1 MISQPDTG
9 IRRLALVVIVASG
22 IGACASQPQLA
33 SEPVLTTPAS
43 TPVSPTGTVR
53 NATVGQRAA
62 AIALDQVGVPYR
74 YGGSSPGGFDCSGL
88 VYYAYAHAGK
98 RVPRTTSGL
107 WKSLAPVDAGRL
119 RAGDLLFFNVAGK
132 MSHVG
137 IYVGNGR
144 FVHAPSSGKTVSVE
158 RLGSEYYSRA
168 FIRAARPD
176 Y

>member
-1 MISQPDTG
+1 M
-9 IRRLALVVIVASG
+9 
-22 IGACASQPQLA
+22 
-33 SEPVLTTPAS
+33 
-43 TPVSPTGTVR
+43 
-53 NATVGQRAA
+53 
-62 AIALDQVGVPYR
+62 
-74 YGGSSPGGFDCSGL
+74 
-88 VYYAYAHAGK
+88 
-98 RVPRTTSGL
+98 PRTTSGL
-107 WKSLAPVDAGRL
+107 WKSLAPVDTGRL
-119 RAGDLLFFNVAGK
+119 REGDLLFFNVAGK

>member
-9 IRRLALVVIVASG
+9 IRRLALMVIIAAG
-22 IGACASQPQLA
+22 IGACASQPAPL
-33 SEPVLTTPAS
+33 PAA
-43 TPVSPTGTVR
+43 TQTRHAGAIVAPPGTAKPT
-53 NATVGQRAA
+53 TVGERAA
-62 AIALDQVGVPYR
+62 AVALNQVGVPYR
-74 YGGSSPGGFDCSGL
+74 YGGSSPAGFDCSGL
-88 VYYAYAHAGK
+88 VYYSYGRAGMA
-98 RVPRTTSGL
+98 VPRTTSGL
-107 WKSLAPVDAGRL
+107 WKSLEPVDSGRL

-137 IYVGNGR
+137 IYLGGGR

-176 Y
+176 

>member
-1 MISQPDTG
+1 M
-9 IRRLALVVIVASG
+9 RLSPAASLCLICGVAVL
-22 IGACASQPQLA
+22 GACASSGPTAYPTPQPTRSAVAAPQLDRGGHA
-33 SEPVLTTPAS
+33 ALIAQEQI
-43 TPVSPTGTVR
+43 GVR
-53 NATVGQRAA
+53 
-62 AIALDQVGVPYR
+62 YR
-74 YGGSSPGGFDCSGL
+74 YGGNTPGAGFDCSGL

-107 WKSLAPVDAGRL
+107 WKSLAPVDTGRL